1 MKLSWPDPKD
11 DRRNVVGKLSSSKA
25 AGHTSEARF
34 VHTSLED
41 FEMNRHLTASGP
53 NGSTPPFLNIPQ
65 YWNPHKLK
73 VGEQD
78 LLQYFQDVASQALT
92 TFDHSSTDLGSFLL
106 RVSLSDNTQSAAAAL
121 NALLAFASLHK
132 HGVQSQA
139 AELKI
144 SALSALATAAQG
156 DELST
161 TEAVQHVAAG
171 MLLYSFEIQRACCT
185 SSQWTRH
192 LSSVMTVIDTTHLGM
207 VQDDN
212 IATLLEWVYYND
224 VLSRFSLQHWEKE
237 DPQGPPTLSTPS
249 TTLSSVGSSEIS
261 FMAFSSTSPL
271 LKLLSE
277 LFDSIYTEA
286 RSVEVGE
293 EHKKFL
299 KVLDWRIRSTSADI
313 PVDQLYQLAMLIY
326 LDRTSKTLA
335 DQPLRM
341 QQHIDNAFSIISQ
354 LDYCPRQF
362 PVFIL
367 GCEARTDS
375 RRVLILDLI
384 SRTEKQASSRSF
396 NYVRLLIQAIWT
408 QEDLTDI
415 KTGDLDYWNKLSSTI
430 SRCAIPPTFV

>member
-1 MKLSWPDPKD
+1 
-11 DRRNVVGKLSSSKA
+11 
-25 AGHTSEARF
+25 
-34 VHTSLED
+34 
-41 FEMNRHLTASGP
+41 
-53 NGSTPPFLNIPQ
+53 
-65 YWNPHKLK
+65 
-73 VGEQD
+73 
-78 LLQYFQDVASQALT
+78 
-92 TFDHSSTDLGSFLL
+92 
-106 RVSLSDNTQSAAAAL
+106 
-121 NALLAFASLHK
+121 
-132 HGVQSQA
+132 
-139 AELKI
+139 
-144 SALSALATAAQG
+144 
-156 DELST
+156 
-161 TEAVQHVAAG
+161 
-171 MLLYSFEIQRACCT
+171 
-185 SSQWTRH
+185 
-192 LSSVMTVIDTTHLGM
+192 
-207 VQDDN
+207 
-212 IATLLEWVYYND
+212 
-224 VLSRFSLQHWEKE
+224 
-237 DPQGPPTLSTPS
+237 
-249 TTLSSVGSSEIS
+249 
-261 FMAFSSTSPL
+261 MAFSSTSPL